1 MAGSEKRSGIVVDI
15 GLVPRKKRAAAKK
28 ADDDDDELVA
38 EADDVADVRGEVIA
52 KRILR
57 AFKADDS
64 AALSAALKAHYE
76 HCRDDVDSD
85 DETDG
90 GGLAGLLGSGGK
102 RSEY

>member
-1 MAGSEKRSGIVVDI
+1 MAASEKRSGIVVDI
-15 GLVPRKKRAAAKK
+15 GLVPRKKRAA
-28 ADDDDDELVA
+28 DDDDGDELVA

-57 AFKADDS
+57 ALKADDG
-64 AALSAALKAHYE
+64 AALSAALKAHYQ

-90 GGLAGLLGSGGK
+90 GGVLAGLLGSGGK